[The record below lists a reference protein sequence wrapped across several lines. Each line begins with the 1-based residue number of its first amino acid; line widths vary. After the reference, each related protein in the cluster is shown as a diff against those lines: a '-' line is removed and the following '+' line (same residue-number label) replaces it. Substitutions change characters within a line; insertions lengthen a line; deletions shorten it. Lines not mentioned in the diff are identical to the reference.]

1 MKDNTVKIF
10 GCSAGTGSGG
20 TLALTDPKS
29 RNPLTQTALSS
40 STSSSAAPTETTGP
54 SNNDNDNNDSNDKG
68 NDSKSKGAPIGAI
81 VGGVVG
87 GIGAIGLVAI
97 GILLFLR
104 RKNHNQRNEKN
115 DQSPSQKDSP
125 QGQSASPSHGYE
137 RQTTENGYYTPN
149 AAATY
154 QQPQYPSQEYHGQ
167 GYSPIPRNESEFA
180 PPHQWNSPTPV
191 SSVLAGHQSTGSE
204 HQAVGELPTINPAGS
219 PQNRA
224 ELG

>member
-10 GCSAGTGSGG
+10 GCSVGTGSGG

-40 STSSSAAPTETTGP
+40 SSSSSTSSSAAPTQTTGG
-54 SNNDNDNNDSNDKG
+54 SDNDNGDKG
-68 NDSKSKGAPIGAI
+68 DDNKSKGAPIGAI

-87 GIGAIGLVAI
+87 GIGAIALVAI

-104 RKNHNQRNEKN
+104 RKNHNQPDETN
-115 DQSPSQKDSP
+115 DQTPAQKDSP

-137 RQTTENGYYTPN
+137 PQTTEHGYYTPN
-149 AAATY
+149 TAVAY
-154 QQPQYPSQEYHGQ
+154 QQQQYPSQEYHGQ
-167 GYSPIPRNESEFA
+167 GYSPVPRNESEFA

-204 HQAVGELPTINPAGS
+204 HQVVGELPAVNPAGS
-219 PQNRA
+219 PENRA